1 MVDYSNYPIF
11 LLINI
16 LWGNSKDI
24 YDLNELISIDNQANY
39 RKQRSICYDCVN
51 EVRIELRNKW
61 LPLLAPLLPLFI
73 RFQNQKIAYS
83 PKRHSRESYMI
94 FLNSKRHTL
103 VRHQEL
109 INQYDL
115 QRSRRRRT
123 TVATT
128 TRGCLRQ

>member
-11 LLINI
+11 SLVNI

-51 EVRIELRNKW
+51 EVRIEL
-61 LPLLAPLLPLFI
+61 